1 MSDFINYDNEL
12 ITFQNP
18 SGISVYN
25 MSGEFELIGSATAG
39 PMYEIVDQNIATVPP
54 RRHYTESWYN
64 GNIHEQNVNI
74 YAIKVNYCELE
85 RNIGPYGSSGTGRRV
100 VPSGEWNTS
109 TAYTGK
115 VKEGSY
121 FNLRYNDSASFHFNL
136 NWSAVVI
143 PTNAYVTYGTYAY
156 MYKCSDFISKSGS
169 TASPWIYTA
178 KASTYAGAEYSGGWS
193 IPLGPSSFSLDYNRT
208 ATLTDTKSLWQE
220 EQPSMYSND
229 VKLSAFKNYQDI
241 RMPMYVYQIFGAAN
255 SYSYERYSEIT
266 ATGGSP
272 IYPYSYSALKMWPGQ
287 WSGTISAVDVPEFI
301 IY

>member
-54 RRHYTESWYN
+54 RRHYTEDWDN
-64 GNIHEQNVNI
+64 GNINEQNVNI

-100 VPSGEWNTS
+100 VPSGWWDTY
-109 TAYTGK
+109 TDYTGK

-121 FNLRYNDSASFHFNL
+121 FNLRYNDSAAFHFNL

-143 PTNAYVTYGTYAY
+143 PTDAYVTYGTYAY
-156 MYKCSDFISKSGS
+156 MYRCSDFISESGS
-169 TASPWIYTA
+169 TASRIYTA
-178 KASTYAGAEYSGGWS
+178 RATTYAGAEYSGGWN
-193 IPLGPSSFSLDYNRT
+193 IPLGPSSFSMEYNRT
-208 ATLTDTKSLWQE
+208 AVLTNTSILNE
-220 EQPSMYSND
+220 EEVHRLYHSP
-229 VKLSAFKNYQDI
+229 KLSAFKNYQDT
-241 RMPMYVYQIFGAAN
+241 RWPMYVYQIFGAAN
-255 SYSYERYSEIT
+255 SNSYERYSEIT
-266 ATGGSP
+266 ASGGSP
-272 IYPYSYSALKMWPGQ
+272 VVSYSYSALKMWPGQ